1 MFGGLL
7 YLMNEIRIK
16 NIIIGKQFEKSEN
29 YKKFVEN
36 VKNKKIRVN
45 VVEAGNRINIEKN
58 LYIDVLWPSSD
69 NVISENSINNNSLV
83 CKLNYKKF
91 SVLFTGDIEKSAE
104 NAILTK
110 YENYA
115 NKGSIENETFSVDS
129 SKIMQSTILKV
140 AHHGS
145 KTSSITNFLEVVKPK
160 YALIGVGKNNKFG
173 HPADSTLQNLENI
186 GTKVF
191 RTDLCGEV
199 MVQTNG
205 EKIRIKSKII
215 Q

>member
-1 MFGGLL
+1 
-7 YLMNEIRIK
+7 MNEIRIK

-160 YALIGVGKNNKFG
+160 YALIEVGKNNKFG